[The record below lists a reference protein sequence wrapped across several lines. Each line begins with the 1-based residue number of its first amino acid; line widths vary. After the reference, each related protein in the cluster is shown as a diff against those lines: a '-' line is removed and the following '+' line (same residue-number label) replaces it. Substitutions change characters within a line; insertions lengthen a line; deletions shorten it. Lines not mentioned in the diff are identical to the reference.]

1 MLICE
6 RCSDQCYMVEKCDS
20 CGKKVCQSCE
30 KSAKRLKKVRRVVIC
45 KDCWGKL
52 KLRSKFKAL

>member
-1 MLICE
+1 
-6 RCSDQCYMVEKCDS
+6 MVEKCDS

>member
-1 MLICE
+1 MICE
-6 RCSDQCYMVEKCDS
+6 RCSSACYTTEQCEYCK
-20 CGKKVCQSCE
+20 KKVCESCK

-52 KLRSKFKAL
+52 KVRSKFKAL